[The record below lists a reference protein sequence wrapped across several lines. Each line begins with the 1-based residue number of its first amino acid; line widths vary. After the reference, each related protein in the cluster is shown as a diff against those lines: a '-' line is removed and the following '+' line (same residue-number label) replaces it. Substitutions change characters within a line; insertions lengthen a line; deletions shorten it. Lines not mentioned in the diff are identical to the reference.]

1 MAKEKTGAATVRL
14 VEELVRPV
22 VEDLGLRLWDV
33 RFEKEGPDWYLRI
46 LIERDTPLDTDTC
59 EDVTRAIDPLL
70 DEADPIEQSY
80 YLEVGSPG
88 LGRRLT
94 RDEHFARYMGEKAAM
109 HLIRP
114 DENGNRDYEGKLA
127 AFENG
132 NVTLET
138 ENGTVTMPL
147 ASASYVKLC
156 DDEDLF

>member
-1 MAKEKTGAATVRL
+1 MAKQQNSGGAVKT
-14 VEELVRPV
+14 VEALARPV
-22 VEDLGLRLWDV
+22 VEGMGLRLWDV
-33 RFEKEGPDWYLRI
+33 RFEKEGPDWFLRI
-46 LIERDTPLDTDTC
+46 LIDRDEPLDTDTC
-59 EDVTRAIDPLL
+59 EAVSRAIDPLL

-80 YLEVGSPG
+80 YLEMGSPG
-88 LGRRLT
+88 LGHRLT

-114 DENGNRDYEGKLA
+114 DANGNRDYVGKLA

>member
-1 MAKEKTGAATVRL
+1 
-14 VEELVRPV
+14 
-22 VEDLGLRLWDV
+22 
-33 RFEKEGPDWYLRI
+33 
-46 LIERDTPLDTDTC
+46 
-59 EDVTRAIDPLL
+59 
-70 DEADPIEQSY
+70 
-80 YLEVGSPG
+80 
-88 LGRRLT
+88 
-94 RDEHFARYMGEKAAM
+94 M